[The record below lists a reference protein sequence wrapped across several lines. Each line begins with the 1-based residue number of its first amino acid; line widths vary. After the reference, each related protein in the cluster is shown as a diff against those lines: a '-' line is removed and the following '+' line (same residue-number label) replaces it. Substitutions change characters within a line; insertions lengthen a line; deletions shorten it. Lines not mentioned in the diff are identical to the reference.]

1 MAAVVIASCVLCAG
15 GRGSE
20 QVLAT
25 VRSGIARITNSHVM
39 DRHCEP
45 IQMGLVPQDA
55 LEPLPDEID
64 ALPLPSRPRRMLQL
78 AAPVL
83 NALAPAAGPTPVI
96 ALIGLPHLP
105 TAETPWLQG
114 FLKNLAGLSGTAFD
128 PAGSR
133 LVIAGRAAA
142 LVSIEI
148 ALTKLEED
156 PSATIL
162 VGGIDTFLD
171 LRLLSELDAERR
183 ILGPRVMDGFIPG
196 EGAAFLILKSAASV
210 SEVVDGPPVLIHGA
224 ASVLDPGHRYG
235 SEPARGEG
243 LAHALDKLRGSLDA
257 PLPPVATTF
266 AGFNGESFEGKIWGV
281 ARLRHADLFAP
292 DMMMQH
298 PADCIGDTGAAAGAI
313 LTAVAATALAQ
324 GVRTGPALVWAASD
338 LEPRACALLALA
350 D

>member
-25 VRSGIARITNSHVM
+25 VRAGIARITNSHVM
-39 DRHCEP
+39 DKHFEP
-45 IQMGLVPQDA
+45 MQMGLVPQDA
-55 LEPLPDEID
+55 LEPLPEEID
-64 ALPLPSRPRRMLQL
+64 ALPLPSRARRMLQL

-83 NALAPAAGPTPVI
+83 NALAPAAGPKPVI
-96 ALIGLPHLP
+96 ALIGMPHLP
-105 TAETPWLQG
+105 TTETPWLGG
-114 FLKNLAGLSGTAFD
+114 FLRNLAGLSGMAFD
-128 PAGSR
+128 PVESR
-133 LVIAGRAAA
+133 LVIAGRAAG
-142 LVSIEI
+142 LMSIEM
-148 ALTKLEED
+148 ALKKLEDD
-156 PSATIL
+156 PGATLL
-162 VGGIDTFLD
+162 VGGIDSFLD
-171 LRLLSELDAERR
+171 LRLLSELDAEGR
-183 ILGPRVMDGFIPG
+183 ILGPQVMDGFIPG
-196 EGAAFLILKSAASV
+196 EGAAFLVLKSGAAV
-210 SEVVDGPPVLIHGA
+210 AEVVDGPPVLIHGA

-235 SEPARGEG
+235 SEAARGEG
-243 LAHALDKLRGSLDA
+243 LANALDKLRGNLDP

-281 ARLRHADLFAP
+281 ARLRHTDFFAP
-292 DMMMQH
+292 DMVMQH

-338 LEPRACALLALA
+338 LEQRACALLALA